1 MRREGKH
8 FAERE
13 RESKH
18 GLKRW
23 LYWFLLGL
31 GLIMVFKFFDNIDGL
46 ADIIS
51 NFFSVIAPFI
61 GALIMAYILYL
72 PCSKIEK
79 YIIKL
84 SQIKAVEE
92 ASEKEK
98 AKGKVKIREN
108 FLYRHSRV
116 ISIAIVYVIVFVILF
131 FAIRFIIPNLINSVI
146 DLVNEIPNYYANL
159 LKYLYGLPENHILRS
174 EPVINTVESWSNIDL
189 SRFINEE
196 TIQTYI
202 QRLISTVFSLYD
214 VFVAV
219 VVSVY
224 ILTQRRSII
233 TFLSK
238 LTYAVFSE
246 EKFERIRKYFRE
258 GNSIFFTFFSSQ
270 IIDAILVG
278 IILSIAMNIIGV
290 KYGTLLGTMIGLFN
304 LIPFYG
310 AIVAVGIASIVTILT
325 GGITQALIMFVVVI
339 AIQQID
345 ANIINPKILGTNL
358 QISQILVIFSVTVG
372 GAYLGVTGM
381 FLAVPVATL
390 LKLVIEDYIADRT
403 KLKKEKAKRMR
414 MYQKG
419 LK

>member
-8 FAERE
+8 FAEMP

-18 GLKRW
+18 GIRRW
-23 LYWFLLGL
+23 IYWFLLGL

-46 ADIIS
+46 ADIIA

-61 GALIMAYILYL
+61 GALITAYILYL
-72 PCSKIEK
+72 PCSKIE
-79 YIIKL
+79 YIIKRL
-84 SQIKAVEE
+84 SK
-92 ASEKEK
+92 SKEIDDSSK
-98 AKGKVKIREN
+98 KGKTEAEKN
-108 FLYRHSRV
+108 FFYRHSRV
-116 ISIAIVYVIVFVILF
+116 ISIAIVYVIVFVVLF

-146 DLVNEIPNYYANL
+146 DLVNEIPNYYSNL
-159 LKYLYGLPENHILRS
+159 LKYLYSLPEDHILRS
-174 EPVINTVESWSNIDL
+174 ETVIKTVESWSNIDL
-189 SRFINEE
+189 SRFISEE
-196 TIQTYI
+196 AIQTYL

-214 VFVAV
+214 VFVSL

-233 TFLSK
+233 SFLSK
-238 LTYAVFSE
+238 LTYALFSE

-310 AIVAVGIASIVTILT
+310 AIVAVAIASIITILT
-325 GGITQALIMFVVVI
+325 GGITKALIMFVVVI

-381 FLAVPVATL
+381 FLAVPIATL
-390 LKLVIEDYIADRT
+390 LKLVIEDYITDKT

>member
-18 GLKRW
+18 GLRRW

-31 GLIMVFKFFDNIDGL
+31 GLIMVFKFFDNINGL

-51 NFFSVIAPFI
+51 EFFAVIAPFI

-72 PCSKIEK
+72 PCSKIER
-79 YIIKL
+79 YLIKL
-84 SQIKAVEE
+84 SQMNAAEE
-92 ASEKEK
+92 KDK
-98 AKGKVKIREN
+98 KGKVKINEN

-116 ISIAIVYVIVFVILF
+116 LSIAIVYVIVFVILF

-146 DLVNEIPNYYANL
+146 ELVNEIPNYYANL

-196 TIQTYI
+196 RIQTYI
-202 QRLISTVFSLYD
+202 QGLISTVFSLYD
-214 VFVAV
+214 VFVSV

-224 ILTQRRSII
+224 ILTQRRKII
-233 TFLSK
+233 NFLSR
-238 LTYAVFSE
+238 LTYALFSE

-310 AIVAVGIASIVTILT
+310 AIVAVAIASMVTVLT

-372 GAYLGVTGM
+372 GAYLSVTGM

-390 LKLVIEDYIADRT
+390 LKLVIEDYIDDRT